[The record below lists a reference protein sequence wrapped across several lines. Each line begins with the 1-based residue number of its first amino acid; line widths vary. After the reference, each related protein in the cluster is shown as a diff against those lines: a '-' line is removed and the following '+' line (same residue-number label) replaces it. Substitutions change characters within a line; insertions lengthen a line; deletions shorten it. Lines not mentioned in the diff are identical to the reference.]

1 MAFVV
6 DDSET
11 SKATFH
17 AQRRRRRRKSCI
29 DATFS
34 LLLLLLLLLVLL
46 VLLVAVVVIGG
57 RGGRRRRGGRGGG
70 RRRTS
75 ACTVLVERRLFHE
88 SMFLEPKCIVLSR
101 HGVVCQ
107 KMLLGSGINGK
118 GLVQR
123 TLSLGWTLQDLGAG
137 HEELVIFTLC
147 SSSNWNLPPRVTGGN
162 YGEGLLLCNG
172 RSWQSLTST
181 LLGGCISL
189 FVFFVPCV
197 GT

>member
-1 MAFVV
+1 M
-6 DDSET
+6 
-11 SKATFH
+11 
-17 AQRRRRRRKSCI
+17 
-29 DATFS
+29 
-34 LLLLLLLLLVLL
+34 
-46 VLLVAVVVIGG
+46 VIGG
-57 RGGRRRRGGRGGG
+57 RGGRRGRGGRGGG

-172 RSWQSLTST
+172 RSWQSFTST

-197 GT
+197 PGVGT